1 MTLFA
6 DAVTRAHTYGSSR
19 WEVTLRQRRVR
30 LNVGILL
37 ALELSAERLSFG
49 VVRDEIP
56 VKLKELIQH
65 YGNLDEKQFE
75 TQPVTT
81 VCRLPVTVAVQHSD
95 SIRLSIA
102 DFIAVAAGTAVQSPY
117 RNAHSPGVIAFLRT
131 ALGRDLPEAEYRE
144 RAKPIAKT
152 EQSQEVIEFQHPRAL
167 FRKVDY
173 DLEGLLNFV
182 ETGFI
187 GLPDIQRPFVWTATK
202 VRDLFDSMYRG
213 FPVGYLLFWS
223 NQQVRGTRGI
233 GLDEK

>member
-65 YGNLDEKQFE
+65 YGNLDEKPFE

-95 SIRLSIA
+95 SIWLSIA
-102 DFIAVAAGTAVQSPY
+102 DFIAVAAGTARSFTITLDPTIDLQIGSTVTLDNINITPST
-117 RNAHSPGVIAFLRT
+117 NAPFF
-131 ALGRDLPEAEYRE
+131 EYRTVQGAF
-144 RAKPIAKT
+144 RAGPGNLHRTISGVSA
-152 EQSQEVIEFQHPRAL
+152 
-167 FRKVDY
+167 
-173 DLEGLLNFV
+173 
-182 ETGFI
+182 
-187 GLPDIQRPFVWTATK
+187 
-202 VRDLFDSMYRG
+202 
-213 FPVGYLLFWS
+213 
-223 NQQVRGTRGI
+223 
-233 GLDEK
+233 